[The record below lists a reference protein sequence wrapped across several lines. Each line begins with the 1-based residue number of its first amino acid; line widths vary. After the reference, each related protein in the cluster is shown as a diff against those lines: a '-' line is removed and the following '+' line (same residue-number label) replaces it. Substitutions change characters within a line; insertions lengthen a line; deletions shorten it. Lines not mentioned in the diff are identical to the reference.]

1 MIASRLRIQRAAL
14 RNGKNSQRKHR
25 NPFCEW
31 LSHVAVLW
39 LDCAVPKRNQI
50 DSWRIIALLV
60 SRSRVDPNPYL

>member
-14 RNGKNSQRKHR
+14 RNGKNSQRKHQ
-25 NPFCEW
+25 NPFYEW

-50 DSWRIIALLV
+50 DSWCIIALLIN
-60 SRSRVDPNPYL
+60 RTRVDPIP